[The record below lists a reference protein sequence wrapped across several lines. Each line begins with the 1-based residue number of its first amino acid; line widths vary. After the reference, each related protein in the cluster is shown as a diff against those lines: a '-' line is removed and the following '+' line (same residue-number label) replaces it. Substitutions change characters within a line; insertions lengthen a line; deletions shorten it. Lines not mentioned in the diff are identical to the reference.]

1 MQNFTTSN
9 DFLYI
14 ISYHLLTKQAS
25 ISLIKYT
32 KIRRIYEIK
41 VNFVVLLRLLLKI
54 NSKK

>member
-14 ISYHLLTKQAS
+14 ISYHLLTNQAS

>member
-9 DFLYI
+9 DFSYI